1 MNASDPF
8 ADPPINDASTQPAIP
23 AAGSSFEVPGGGPR
37 AAGSIPPPRV
47 SGGSGGSSS
56 GGSSSG
62 GSSSGG
68 SSSKGGVPPLL
79 AALLVVLLVLVGI
92 SLVQS
97 WSGQRRVGDPN
108 ATPRTV
114 TPRGDLAADEKST
127 IELFQRMSESVVS
140 IGTATVQLRPGYNA
154 VEVPSGTGTGF
165 IWDTSGHVVTNF
177 HVLAGGERWRVT
189 LADQST
195 WDAEL
200 VGFAEDRDLAVL
212 KIDAP
217 QERLKP
223 VVVGSSRDLQVG
235 QRVFAIGCPFGL
247 DQTLTTGIISG
258 LGREIPA
265 RRDRSIQGVIQTDA
279 AINPGNSGGPL
290 LDSAGRLI
298 GVNTAIYSPTGAS
311 AGIGFAIP
319 VDMVNRT
326 VPQLLRYG
334 RAVRPV
340 LGVRI
345 APDAI
350 MSQLGLSGVMIQG
363 VEANGAAASAGLQ
376 GVATNRTSVT
386 RLGDVIVGL
395 NSRKIVRQDDLF
407 EALEQCEFGQRVKL
421 TIVRNATSSDART
434 LDVELTL
441 PGEPPAARP

>member
-1 MNASDPF
+1 MVD
-8 ADPPINDASTQPAIP
+8 NDL
-23 AAGSSFEVPGGGPR
+23 VR
-37 AAGSIPPPRV
+37 
-47 SGGSGGSSS
+47 SGT
-56 GGSSSG
+56 
-62 GSSSGG
+62 
-68 SSSKGGVPPLL
+68 KGGVPPLL

-108 ATPRTV
+108 AAPRMV

-140 IGTATVQLRPGYNA
+140 IGTATVQLGPGFNA

-165 IWDTSGHVVTNF
+165 IWDASGHVVTNF

-350 MSQLGLSGVMIQG
+350 MNQLGLSGVMIQG

-395 NSRKIVRQDDLF
+395 NGRKIVRQDDLF
-407 EALEQCEFGQRVKL
+407 EALEQCEFGQLVQL
-421 TIVRNATSSDART
+421 TILRNATSSDART
-434 LDVELTL
+434 LEVELTL
-441 PGEPPAARP
+441 PAEPAAARP

>member
-8 ADPPINDASTQPAIP
+8 ADPPFHESARRPAGPSSGLPHGLSSGASAEPSSGAVSTGRTADTGTADTGTAAAGKRNAST
-23 AAGSSFEVPGGGPR
+23 GG
-37 AAGSIPPPRV
+37 AS
-47 SGGSGGSSS
+47 
-56 GGSSSG
+56 
-62 GSSSGG
+62 
-68 SSSKGGVPPLL
+68 VPPVL
-79 AALLVVLLVLVGI
+79 AILLVLLLLLVGI
-92 SLVQS
+92 SLFQS
-97 WSGQRRVGDPN
+97 LSGSRRGGDPN
-108 ATPRTV
+108 AVPRLV

-140 IGTATVQLRPGYNA
+140 IATASVQLGPGFSA

-165 IWDTSGHVVTNF
+165 LWDSLGHVVTNF
-177 HVLAGGERWRVT
+177 HVLEGGERWRVT

-195 WDAEL
+195 WDAEV
-200 VGFAEDRDLAVL
+200 VGLAEDRDLAVL
-212 KIDAP
+212 KINAP
-217 QERLKP
+217 QDRLKP
-223 VVVGSSRDLQVG
+223 VAVGASRDLQVG

-265 RRDRSIQGVIQTDA
+265 RNGRLIQGVIQTDA

-298 GVNTAIYSPTGAS
+298 GVNTAIYSPTGTS

-326 VPQLLRYG
+326 VPRLLRYG

-350 MSQLGLSGVMIQG
+350 MNQLGLSGVMIQG
-363 VEANGAAASAGLQ
+363 VQANGAAAAAGLQ
-376 GVATNRTSVT
+376 GVATDRTTVT

-395 NSRKIVRQDDLF
+395 NGRQIVRQDDLF
-407 EALEQCEFGQRVKL
+407 EALEQCEFGQQVKL
-421 TIVRNATSSDART
+421 TIVRNATSDEART

-441 PGEPPAARP
+441 PKEPRANRE